1 MTDKSAALSGEAAN
15 FPISPGETD
24 TSYVDEKGRTRWR
37 RNDQMG
43 QRLKELG
50 EFLVIGGYEE
60 SHAAR
65 YPRLAHDV
73 SRYPESVV
81 TMHRED
87 RLRQIPGIGETI
99 AGIVGE
105 ILDTGTCRKIEEWAE
120 HTPKSVMEMTSIPGL
135 GAKTIKLLFQEYG
148 IVDLATFADALEAGR
163 LDGVKGLGPKT
174 LASARA
180 YIAENAKK

>member
-1 MTDKSAALSGEAAN
+1 MTD
-15 FPISPGETD
+15 IDD

-37 RNDQMG
+37 RNDEMG

-81 TMHRED
+81 AMHREG
-87 RLRQIPGIGETI
+87 RLKEIPGIGETI
-99 AGIVGE
+99 AGILGE

-120 HTPKSVMEMTSIPGL
+120 HTPKTVMELTAIPGL
-135 GAKTIKLLFQEYG
+135 GAKTIKLLYQEHG
-148 IVDLATFADALEAGR
+148 IVDLATFRDALEGGR
-163 LDGVKGLGPKT
+163 LNGVKGLGPKT
-174 LASARA
+174 LAATRA
-180 YIAENAKK
+180 YLAENAPK